1 MAILNLNIRAPFISS
16 VKESKLNG
24 RGYQMKDPLEKAIKT
39 IVKVAEPDKI
49 ILFGSHAKGDDKPE
63 SDYDLLVLKRGVKKQ
78 RSLTQKIYLSFKDVG
93 APIDVIVADLDKYEQ
108 LKMDP
113 YMIYSEAAR
122 NGRMVYEKS

>member
-1 MAILNLNIRAPFISS
+1 MNDS
-16 VKESKLNG
+16 
-24 RGYQMKDPLEKAIKT
+24 LEKAIKT

-78 RSLTQKIYLSFKDVG
+78 RSLTQKIYLSFKDIG

-108 LKMDP
+108 LKTDP
-113 YMIYSEAAR
+113 YLIYSEAAK
-122 NGRMVYEKS
+122 NGRIVYEKS

>member
-1 MAILNLNIRAPFISS
+1 MNDS
-16 VKESKLNG
+16 
-24 RGYQMKDPLEKAIKT
+24 LEKAIKI
-39 IVKVAEPDKI
+39 IVQVAKPDKI
-49 ILFGSHAKGDDKPE
+49 ILFGSHAKGDDRSE

-108 LKMDP
+108 LKTDP
-113 YMIYSEAAR
+113 YLIYSEVDK

>member
-1 MAILNLNIRAPFISS
+1 MNDS
-16 VKESKLNG
+16 
-24 RGYQMKDPLEKAIKT
+24 LEKAIKI
-39 IVKVAEPDKI
+39 IVQVAKPDKI
-49 ILFGSHAKGDDKPE
+49 ILFGSHAKGDDRSE

-108 LKMDP
+108 LKTDP
-113 YMIYSEAAR
+113 YLIYSEAAR